1 MVIDPTDSATLA
13 ISASG
18 FKARGTIL
26 LPSDMDTAE
35 ITARVKSTTADHVEE
50 IVAVPGSKQGEMVM
64 DFSGILGEHY
74 EVENDLFIHPGL
86 IHSHL

>member
-26 LPSDMDTAE
+26 LPSDMHKAE
-35 ITARVKSTTADHVEE
+35 ITARVKSTVADHVEE
-50 IVAVPGSKQGEMVM
+50 IIAIPGSKPGEMIL
-64 DFSGILGEHY
+64 DFSGILGEQY
-74 EVENDLFIHPGL
+74 EVENDFFIHPVR
-86 IHSHL
+86 IHSH